1 MYAEEVRIKNGS
13 EDRLLYGDFGENGK
27 EFGLEVEV
35 VVEEH
40 EPSESAS
47 HQQDVLRAP
56 SVGQYSPVV
65 GRNGGSHANRQMS
78 HSSQRII
85 TPTRSSLT
93 LTIFSRVCRLLFR
106 RNP

>member
-40 EPSESAS
+40 EP
-47 HQQDVLRAP
+47 
-56 SVGQYSPVV
+56 VV

-93 LTIFSRVCRLLFR
+93 LTIFSRVRRLLFR